1 MSNIFVNC
9 GGNLS
14 RFDTKKDVM
23 DFYEEC
29 IMMSE
34 GSERE
39 RYTNIYFEVNSHL
52 NDSQICFTDGTDRVY
67 MSKIEPDNVSI
78 MEERQLREYFDIDK
92 SDLLKFKI
100 RNALNEHS
108 FIYPNTLKRYE
119 DNDSLYDD
127 YLSKSDEDSFY
138 FFDNDRIV
146 CIDTLGITPDDK
158 YFIEEFP
165 LEDYEYADKWL
176 KKEIEYD
183 EYLELKK
190 QDMEI

>member
-1 MSNIFVNC
+1 MSSIFVNC
-9 GGNLS
+9 GGDLS
-14 RFDTKKDVM
+14 KFDNKREVM
-23 DFYEEC
+23 DFYEKC

-39 RYTNIYFEVNSHL
+39 RYTNIYFEAKTHL
-52 NDSQICFTDGTDRVY
+52 NDDQICFTDGTDRVY
-67 MSKIEPDNVSI
+67 MSKIDPDEVSTY
-78 MEERQLREYFDIDK
+78 EEQQLRKYFDIDK
-92 SDLLKFKI
+92 IDLLKFKI
-100 RNALNEHS
+100 KNELSEHS
-108 FIYPNTLKRYE
+108 FVHPSTLKRYQ

-127 YLSKSDEDSFY
+127 YLSKSSEDSFY
-138 FFDNDRIV
+138 FFDNDKIV
-146 CIDTLGITPDDK
+146 CIDTLGITSDDK

-183 EYLELKK
+183 DYLEYKK